1 MRLGELIEQV
11 GGECKGD
18 SSIELTR
25 FAPLERA
32 ATGEVSFVSSAKFF
46 DAARASSASVLV
58 VKPQAAEALQG
69 GGRTLWLHAD
79 PYLAF
84 ARASQV
90 LELAAHPRIVS
101 GVSSSAS
108 VDATAVVGS
117 NVNIAAH
124 ASIGA
129 GARIGDSVDIGPGV
143 AIGAGAVVGEGSV
156 VHANASVYAG
166 SVIGKFCI
174 IHSSA
179 IIGADG
185 FGFAPSP
192 DGWVKIPQLGRV
204 VIEDH
209 VEIGAATCIDRG
221 ALDDT
226 VIETG
231 AKLDNL
237 IQIAHNVR
245 IGAHT
250 AIAACVGIAG
260 STHVGKRCTIGGAAM
275 FVGHI
280 EICDDVFISGGTLVA
295 KSITTPGRYTGHYP
309 MDTHREWERNA
320 SLVRNLSDLRDR
332 IRQLEQQVA
341 QQQS

>member
-1 MRLGELIEQV
+1 V
-11 GGECKGD
+11 D
-18 SSIELTR
+18 
-25 FAPLERA
+25 P
-32 ATGEVSFVSSAKFF
+32 
-46 DAARASSASVLV
+46 SVIF
-58 VKPQAAEALQG
+58 G
-69 GGRTLWLHAD
+69 
-79 PYLAF
+79 
-84 ARASQV
+84 
-90 LELAAHPRIVS
+90 
-101 GVSSSAS
+101 
-108 VDATAVVGS
+108 TAVNVG
-117 NVNIAAH
+117 AH

-129 GARIGDSVDIGPGV
+129 GACIGSFVDIGPGV
-143 AIGAGAVVGEGSV
+143 AIGAGVVVGDGSV
-156 VHANASVYAG
+156 IHANASVYAG
-166 SVIGKFCI
+166 SVIGKNCI

-204 VIEDH
+204 VIEDD

-260 STHVGKRCTIGGAAM
+260 STNVGKRCTIGGAAM

-295 KSITTPGRYTGHYP
+295 KSIATPGRYTGHYP

-320 SLVRNLSDLRDR
+320 ALVRNLGDLRER
-332 IRQLEQQVA
+332 IRHLEQAVA
-341 QQQS
+341 QKSA

>member
-1 MRLGELIEQV
+1 MRLSELIEQV

-18 SSIELTR
+18 NAIDLTR

-32 ATGEVSFVSSAKFF
+32 AQGDLAFVSSAKFF

-58 VKPQAAEALQG
+58 IKPQAVEALAG
-69 GGRTLWLHAD
+69 NGRTAWLHPD

-84 ARASQV
+84 ARASQL
-90 LELAAHPRIVS
+90 LELAAHPRRVHGVS
-101 GVSSSAS
+101 GQADVH
-108 VDATAVVGS
+108 ATAVIGADANIGS
-117 NVNIAAH
+117 H

-129 GARIGDSVDIGPGV
+129 GARIGDRVDIGPGV
-143 AIGAGAVVGEGSV
+143 AVGAGVVVGDDSV

-166 SVIGKFCI
+166 SVIGKRCI
-174 IHSSA
+174 IHSNA
-179 IIGADG
+179 VIGADG

-204 VIEDH
+204 VIEDE
-209 VEIGAATCIDRG
+209 VEIGASTCIDRG

-260 STHVGKRCTIGGAAM
+260 STQIGKRCTVGGAAM

-295 KSITTPGRYTGHYP
+295 KSIATPGRYTGHYP

-320 SLVRNLSDLRDR
+320 ALVRNLSDLRER
-332 IRQLEQQVA
+332 IRQLEQTVA
-341 QQQS
+341 KNPA

>member
-1 MRLGELIEQV
+1 MRLSELIEHV

-18 SSIELTR
+18 NAIEVTR
-25 FAPLERA
+25 FAPVERA
-32 ATGEVSFVSSAKFF
+32 AQGELAFVSSAKFF
-46 DAARASSASVLV
+46 DAARVSVASVLV
-58 VKPQAAEALQG
+58 IKPQAAEALG
-69 GGRTLWLHAD
+69 DGRTVWIHPD

-84 ARASQV
+84 ARASQL
-90 LELAAHPRIVS
+90 LELAAHPRIVK
-101 GVSSSAS
+101 GVSAHADVDPS
-108 VDATAVVGS
+108 VIFGTAVNVG
-117 NVNIAAH
+117 AH

-129 GARIGDSVDIGPGV
+129 GACIGSFVDIGPGV
-143 AIGAGAVVGEGSV
+143 AIGAGVVVGDGSII
-156 VHANASVYAG
+156 HANASVYAG
-166 SVIGKFCI
+166 SVIGKNCI

-204 VIEDH
+204 VIEDD

-260 STHVGKRCTIGGAAM
+260 STNVGKRCTIGGAAM

-295 KSITTPGRYTGHYP
+295 KSIATPGRYTGHYP

-320 SLVRNLSDLRDR
+320 ALVRNLGDLRER
-332 IRQLEQQVA
+332 IRHLEQAVA
-341 QQQS
+341 QKSA